1 MHRPIQT
8 LNRYGLTVETVE
20 QDKLSSR
27 LVKVVHQGPEL
38 ADMSALKA
46 KAEHVLTQIRY
57 LEDELRTVEQD
68 EARQAVVLRSVSPEQ
83 DQDSLSYYEVLLQ
96 HSGETQLTRK
106 CYQRSTGETTA
117 VDFTLTDRLLER
129 LGKDLD
135 TVSAR

>member
-1 MHRPIQT
+1 MHRPTQT
-8 LNRYGLTVETVE
+8 LNRYGLTVEAVE

-27 LVKVVHQGPEL
+27 LVKVVHQGPAL
-38 ADMSALKA
+38 TDMTALKA
-46 KAEHVLTQIRY
+46 KAEDVLTQVRY

-83 DQDSLSYYEVLLQ
+83 EQDSLSYYEIIVQ
-96 HSGETQLTRK
+96 QSGETQLTRK
-106 CYQRSTGETTA
+106 CYQRHEGETAA

-135 TVSAR
+135 AVSVR